1 MEGSVLIAFITAS
14 VLLTLSPGPDNLY
27 VFSLSLSAQKK
38 AAVRLTWGLTT
49 GLFLHTAVVAFGWSE
64 VLLSFPELVWSI
76 KIIGA
81 SYLFYLAIRV
91 LRQKPP
97 TEVSETKNPR
107 SYFWQGFL
115 MNVTN
120 PKVTLFFMV
129 FFPGFVFSQTL
140 SLQIQ
145 FGVLGVLFWGQ
156 ALLIFNGIALLG
168 HRIQK
173 HSFLSVTQR
182 FQNRLQAIVLV
193 CIAVA
198 LLLYA

>member
-64 VLLSFPELVWSI
+64 VLLRFPELVWSI

-97 TEVSETKNPR
+97 TEVSETKTP
-107 SYFWQGFL
+107 QKLFL
-115 MNVTN
+115 ARVFDECNQS
-120 PKVTLFFMV
+120 KSDAFFHG
-129 FFPGFVFSQTL
+129 FFPGFCF
-140 SLQIQ
+140 
-145 FGVLGVLFWGQ
+145 
-156 ALLIFNGIALLG
+156 
-168 HRIQK
+168 
-173 HSFLSVTQR
+173 
-182 FQNRLQAIVLV
+182 
-193 CIAVA
+193 
-198 LLLYA
+198 

>member
-27 VFSLSLSAQKK
+27 VLSLSLSVKK
-38 AAVRLTWGLTT
+38 KDAIKLTWGLTT

-64 VLLSFPELVWSI
+64 VLLRFPELVWSI

-81 SYLFYLAIRV
+81 SYLVYLAV
-91 LRQKPP
+91 SALRQKPT
-97 TEVSETKNPR
+97 TEVSETTKTK

-129 FFPGFVFSQTL
+129 FFPSFVFSQTL

-173 HSFLSVTQR
+173 HSFFNVTQR
-182 FQNRLQAIVLV
+182 FQNRLQAIVLL